1 MKVDIKSDRIVIVG
15 GCGHVGIPLGL
26 AFAARDFDVTLLDRN
41 LPAVDTINAGRL
53 PFKENGAQ
61 EILERYLGRTLRA
74 ASDPAPVQTA
84 HRYFCCRDAV
94 G

>member
-1 MKVDIKSDRIVIVG
+1 MDIKSDRLVIVG
-15 GCGHVGIPLGL
+15 GCGHVGIPIGL
-26 AFAARDFDVTLLDRN
+26 AFAARNFDVTLLDRN
-41 LPAVDTINAGRL
+41 TAAVDSINAGRL